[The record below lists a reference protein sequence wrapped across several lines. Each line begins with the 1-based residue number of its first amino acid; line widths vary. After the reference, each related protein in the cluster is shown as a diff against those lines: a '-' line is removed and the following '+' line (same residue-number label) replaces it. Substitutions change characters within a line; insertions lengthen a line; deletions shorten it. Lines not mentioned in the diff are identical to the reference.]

1 MAMLSTFSFMPAISN
16 IKALITVM
24 IKPGVKEN
32 RRDRIYGKVKNI
44 RKKLRKVKE
53 ISKLTSHKKVFFI
66 FLSSQAMALKT

>member
-1 MAMLSTFSFMPAISN
+1 MAMLSIFSFMPAISN

-32 RRDRIYGKVKNI
+32 RRNRIYGKVKSI

-66 FLSSQAMALKT
+66 FLSSPATALKT